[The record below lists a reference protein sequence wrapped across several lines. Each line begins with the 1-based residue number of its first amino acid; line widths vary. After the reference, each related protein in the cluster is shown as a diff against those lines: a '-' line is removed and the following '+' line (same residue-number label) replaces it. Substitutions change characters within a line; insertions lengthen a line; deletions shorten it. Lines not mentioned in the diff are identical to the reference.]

1 MKQIL
6 QHLPHYIK
14 KITKQ
19 GFFHILVGNTLVKFI
34 SFFSAVLLPRI
45 LSKEEFGNLG
55 FVDNI
60 IGYILLFNAIGL
72 ANAVLRFCSTTDD
85 TARKAA
91 ILRFCLKLGLAVDVV
106 LAALMLPV
114 VMFVPLSNF
123 ESARGVL
130 IFSVF
135 IPIASFMFDALTYYL
150 RANYRNKEFSRISVI
165 FTVVSALTQIVLA
178 LRLRVFGAFTGR
190 YLGFIAASFLT
201 FLIIKKHLS
210 KTAEGAP
217 LVPVTLKRAEQK
229 SIIIFSLGAMLSSCF
244 SLIMPLNE
252 QFVVNYI
259 LREPILTANYKAA
272 SLLPQNLQFITMS
285 IVVFIY
291 PYFAR
296 NYLDGKWIW
305 KHFKLVTIGLSAGI
319 AMVAL
324 VGALLTPFLIHQI
337 YGDKYND
344 IIGLM
349 RFMWITFGINSAL
362 RMPAGNILAAMGE
375 VKFNLIV
382 AIISCAIHFVLDVL
396 FISAMGMHGAA
407 YALTLAYIISAAIS
421 VYFLY
426 RRCKRV
432 VAQA

>member
-1 MKQIL
+1 M
-6 QHLPHYIK
+6 
-14 KITKQ
+14 
-19 GFFHILVGNTLVKFI
+19 
-34 SFFSAVLLPRI
+34 
-45 LSKEEFGNLG
+45 
-55 FVDNI
+55 
-60 IGYILLFNAIGL
+60 
-72 ANAVLRFCSTTDD
+72 
-85 TARKAA
+85 
-91 ILRFCLKLGLAVDVV
+91 KLGLAVDVI

-114 VMFVPLSNF
+114 VIFVPLSNF

-130 IFSVF
+130 IFAIF
-135 IPIASFMFDALTYYL
+135 IPLASFVFDALTYYL

-165 FTVVSALTQIVLA
+165 FTVVSALTQIILA

-190 YLGFIAASFLT
+190 YLGFAAASLLT
-201 FLIIKKHLS
+201 LWIIKKHLG
-210 KTAEGAP
+210 KTAEGAA
-217 LVPVTLKRAEQK
+217 LVPITLKRSEQK

-259 LREPILTANYKAA
+259 LREPVLTANYKAA

-296 NYLDGKWIW
+296 NYLDGQWIW

-319 AMVAL
+319 AVVAL
-324 VGALLTPFLIHQI
+324 VGAILTPFLIHWI

-344 IIGLM
+344 VIGLM

-396 FISAMGMHGAA
+396 FISTMKMHGAA

-432 VAQA
+432 VAPQEGAGN